1 MNSKMTGT
9 NKCSVEVYSKAWMPR
24 TFTAHRPERR
34 KSPALVTR
42 AESRGIVY
50 FLSDDAVEFD
60 PLFSEP
66 LEVSDLLSD
75 DADADPLLPDEPF
88 DDDFLA

>member
-1 MNSKMTGT
+1 
-9 NKCSVEVYSKAWMPR
+9 
-24 TFTAHRPERR
+24 
-34 KSPALVTR
+34 
-42 AESRGIVY
+42 
-50 FLSDDAVEFD
+50 LSDDAVELD

-75 DADADPLLPDEPF
+75 DADDDPLLLPDEPF